1 MATQE
6 AERPTGR
13 RPASISTSD
22 HPKREAAD
30 DRQID
35 LRPWSAVAVLGLLGF
50 AVVTALVAGRV
61 TFPFDQPLLD
71 ATKGLGAY
79 MVAWRDLSESAN
91 LPLVAVGVAIVG
103 WLLWK
108 HRRREALL
116 VVVLLAVA
124 TAGSELVKQTIARP
138 RPPGFD
144 NTELGVVYSYPS
156 GHILEA
162 VTIYGIIA
170 MLVWRSSLPRP
181 VRLIL
186 PILFIVNIALVA
198 VARVAVGAHYPSD
211 VLGGLLAGI
220 GFLAL
225 FVIASEVL
233 RRRDAAH
240 AAQVPHGP
248 EGSSPVA

>member
-6 AERPTGR
+6 AERPAGR
-13 RPASISTSD
+13 RPTSISTND
-22 HPKREAAD
+22 RPEREAAD
-30 DRQID
+30 DRQTD
-35 LRPWSAVAVLGLLGF
+35 LRPWSAAAILGLLGF
-50 AVVTALVAGRV
+50 ALVTTLVAARI

-71 ATKGLGAY
+71 ATKGLGEY
-79 MVAWRDLSESAN
+79 MVAWRDLSDSAN
-91 LPLVAVGVAIVG
+91 LPLIAVGVAIVG
-103 WLLWK
+103 WLFWK

-116 VVVLLAVA
+116 VVVLLAIA

-138 RPPGFD
+138 RPPGFA

-156 GHILEA
+156 GHVLEA

-186 PILFIVNIALVA
+186 PLLFIVNVVLVGI
-198 VARVAVGAHYPSD
+198 ARVAVGAHYPSD

-220 GFLAL
+220 GVLAM
-225 FVIASEVL
+225 FVIASEML
-233 RRRDAAH
+233 HRRETARAAE
-240 AAQVPHGP
+240 APHRG
-248 EGSSPVA
+248 EGSSPVS